1 MNEVLTTSALSVL
14 LVSFGVGIVVGLTG
28 MGGGALMTPAL
39 IFLGVNPTVAVA
51 NDLVAASVNKS
62 VGATVHWRIGRPN
75 LRLAG
80 LLMCA
85 SVPTAF
91 AGAFI
96 VKAVGD
102 VEAQEDFLKQ
112 ALGVALLFT
121 ASTYALRMYVQLR
134 YVTGGNVMPEDDPP
148 LKPVLTLAV
157 GALGGLLV
165 GITSVGSGSLIMV
178 ALLLLYPTLSAVRL
192 VGTDL
197 VQAVPLVLSAAI
209 SHVLV
214 SGVDWSVLIPLIVGG
229 SPGTFLGARIANWV
243 SQSVIRRGIVIV
255 LTLTGLNMLG
265 VRPQV
270 VGIIGAGLLLLGPL
284 AWGFIR
290 QSRGLPAFDNNAAAW
305 RLPESRP
312 GDRPRETVRTPQSVE
327 TDQPRNDAT

>member
-1 MNEVLTTSALSVL
+1 MSELLTTAALSIL

-39 IFLGVNPTVAVA
+39 IFLGIPPTAAVA

-62 VGATVHWRIGRPN
+62 VGATVHWQKGSPN
-75 LRLAG
+75 LKLAG
-80 LLMCA
+80 WLMLA

-96 VKAVGD
+96 IRAVGGSGGD
-102 VEAQEDFLKQ
+102 QEAFVKF
-112 ALGVALLFT
+112 ALGCALLFT
-121 ASTYALRMYVQLR
+121 ASTYALRMYIQLR
-134 YVTGGNVMPEDDPP
+134 HVTDGNVIPVQDPQVKP
-148 LKPVLTLAV
+148 LPTMAV
-157 GALGGLLV
+157 GAVGGLLV
-165 GITSVGSGSLIMV
+165 GLTSVGSGSLIMV

-214 SGVDWSVLIPLIVGG
+214 SGVDWAVLIPLILGG
-229 SPGTFLGARIANWV
+229 SPGTFVGARLANWV
-243 SQSVIRRGIVIV
+243 SQSVVRRGIVIV
-255 LTLTGLNMLG
+255 LTLTGLGMLD
-265 VRPQV
+265 VPPEV
-270 VGIIGAGLLLLGPL
+270 VGMIGAGLLLLGPI

-290 QSRGLPAFDNNAAAW
+290 QSRGLPAFEG
-305 RLPESRP
+305 LSP
-312 GDRPRETVRTPQSVE
+312 GDDGPPIRGR
-327 TDQPRNDAT
+327 D